1 MILVTVGTEQ
11 FPFDRLMSWINTLI
25 KQKFLDPSVEEIV
38 VQYGSCQVV
47 PRNVTAEAV
56 FPEESFSTYI
66 KQARHIISHCGEGS
80 VYALAA
86 SGNPYILV
94 PRHYAYQE
102 HVDNHQEEWAR
113 MLEKQGVAVAWELA
127 DLVRF
132 LAHPQLPGLVNLP
145 SESIAQMLTQ
155 RFG

>member
-11 FPFDRLMSWINTLI
+11 FPFDRLMCWINTLI
-25 KQKFLDPSVEEIV
+25 KQRFLDPSIEEIV

-47 PRNVTAEAV
+47 PKDVEAAAV
-56 FPEESFSTYI
+56 FPEESFKTYI
-66 KQARHIISHCGEGS
+66 KEARAIISHCGEGS

-86 SGNPYILV
+86 SGKPFILV
-94 PRHYAYQE
+94 PRHYSYQE
-102 HVDNHQEEWAR
+102 HVDNHQEEWAK

-132 LAHPQLPGLVNLP
+132 LAQPQFSGLVSLP
-145 SESIAQMLTQ
+145 SESISQMLTQ

>member
-11 FPFDRLMSWINTLI
+11 FPFDRLMSWINALI
-25 KQKFLDPSVEEIV
+25 KQKFLDPAVEEIL

-47 PRNVTAEAV
+47 PKGVQAAAV
-56 FPEESFSTYI
+56 FPEDSFKTYI
-66 KQARHIISHCGEGS
+66 KQARVIISHCGEGS

-94 PRHYAYQE
+94 PRHHAYQE
-102 HVDNHQEEWAR
+102 HVDNHQEEWAK
-113 MLEKQGVAVAWELA
+113 MLEKQGIAVAWELA

-132 LAHPQLPGLVNLP
+132 LADPQVSGLVNLP
-145 SESIAQMLTQ
+145 SESISQMLTQ